1 MKNNVRTKA
10 LSCLLC
16 LVMML
21 SLVPAMSLTAQAATT
36 WSSNQTLSSSKTYN
50 DEIIITQSI
59 TLNLNGYDA
68 NAKAGIYVR
77 SGTLTITGG
86 GKLYVDGNRS
96 STNTMGHGI
105 KGNVVVNNAGLNVN
119 AADRGYGIQGDLQV
133 IGGDASVDVYGGYG
147 GDAQSSGV
155 GSNGGRGISGNVTV
169 NGGSLYVEG
178 GSGGDGE
185 YGEGSK
191 KGGSG
196 SPGIDGNVTIRN
208 GGYVHAVGGSGGDGT
223 GDYGKGGIG
232 QYGISG
238 SLTAISGSAM
248 VIGGDGGNG
257 YGPSAACYGVI
268 TGAFRKESSTGHS
281 WTDISGDTSS
291 LQYVKVDGHAHHYIS
306 YTASGATITATCD
319 AEECLLP
326 NRSAS
331 ITIKAPTGSLME
343 DGSTKAATISGEIPQ
358 VATPGITY
366 TKDGTAVS
374 ASQVKTA
381 GNYVAS
387 ITLGDA
393 VASVEFTIVPP
404 TYTITIPA
412 KLNAKGSGYNA
423 TDGITAGGMILKDK
437 KVVVTASSANGWK
450 LKNGKTTIPYYLTT
464 AETGVKKTKWV
475 FYKDELDQTVTK
487 PLGAVVEKYDRIPS
501 GEYVDTVTFNAKLES
516 KYTTR
521 DVWNSNDLYDAV
533 AGGAKTFTKDGF
545 TLTCGRAYCSNGMFF
560 ISDGGSFTYDRGV
573 ITKIQFYGQTQGD
586 ISPSICG
593 SLGWKL
599 DGYGYGSSDNTAVQ
613 VSWTGEP
620 AKTIRFNN
628 GFRFAPSN
636 YRITITTI
644 EDDR

>member
-1 MKNNVRTKA
+1 MNNVRKKA

-16 LVMML
+16 LAMLL

-36 WSSNQTLSSSKTYN
+36 WSSNQTLSSSKTFN

-68 NAKAGIYVR
+68 NAKAGIYVQ

-119 AADRGYGIQGDLQV
+119 AADRGYGIQGDLEV
-133 IGGDASVDVYGGYG
+133 IGGDASVNVYGGYG
-147 GDAQSSGV
+147 GEPQKSGV

-178 GSGGDGE
+178 GSGGDGA

-196 SPGIDGNVTIRN
+196 SAGIGGNVAIRN

-232 QYGISG
+232 QYGING
-238 SLTAISGSAM
+238 SLTATSGSAM

-257 YGPSAACYGVI
+257 YDPSAACYGTI
-268 TGAFRKESSTGHS
+268 TAGFRKESSTGGR

-291 LQYVKVDGHAHHYIS
+291 LQYVKVEGHAHHYS

-319 AEECLLP
+319 AEECSLTG
-326 NRSAS
+326 RTAS
-331 ITIKAPTGSLME
+331 LTLKAPTGVLME

-358 VATPGITY
+358 VATPGIAY
-366 TKDGTAVS
+366 TKDGVAVD
-374 ASQVKTA
+374 ASQVKNA

-393 VASVEFTIVPP
+393 VASVEFTINPP
-404 TYTITIPA
+404 SYIITIPA
-412 KLNAKGSGYNA
+412 KLDVNGSGYHA
-423 TDGITAGGMILKDK
+423 TKGITASGTINSDQT
-437 KVVVTASSANGWK
+437 VVVSASSANGWK
-450 LKNGKTTIPYYLTT
+450 LKYGNNSIPYYLTT
-464 AETGVKKTKWV
+464 AEGGAKTTQWT
-475 FYKDELDQTVTK
+475 FYEDELAETTTK
-487 PLGAVVEKYDRIPS
+487 PLGAVVDEFDDRIPS
-501 GEYVDTVTFNAKLES
+501 GNYADTVTFSTRLGS
-516 KYTTR
+516 IYTTR
-521 DVWNSNDLYDAV
+521 QVWTANELYNA
-533 AGGAKTFTKDGF
+533 ANGGAATITKDGF
-545 TLTCGRAYCSNGMFF
+545 TLKCGGLTRASNGTVV
-560 ISDGGSFTYDRGV
+560 ISGGGTFSYDRGT
-573 ITKIQFYGQTQGD
+573 ITRIEIYADTKNSALPD
-586 ISPSICG
+586 ILYSN
-593 SLGWKL
+593 GWVL
-599 DGYGYGSSDNTAVQ
+599 T
-613 VSWTGEP
+613 
-620 AKTIRFNN
+620 
-628 GFRFAPSN
+628 N
-636 YRITITTI
+636 YRDTNVWHYVWIAWSGTPARTVSFNGGMPMDNSDDYTIKITTI
-644 EDDR
+644 DDR

>member
-50 DEIIITQSI
+50 DEIIITKSI

-68 NAKAGIYVR
+68 NAKAGIYVQ

-119 AADRGYGIQGDLQV
+119 AADRGYGIQGDLEV
-133 IGGDASVDVYGGYG
+133 IGGDASVNVYGGYG
-147 GDAQSSGV
+147 GEPQSSGV

-178 GSGGDGE
+178 GSGGDGA

-196 SPGIDGNVTIRN
+196 SAGIGGNVTIRN

-232 QYGISG
+232 QYGING
-238 SLTAISGSAM
+238 SLTATSGSAM

-257 YGPSAACYGVI
+257 YDPSAACYGVI

-291 LQYVKVDGHAHHYIS
+291 LQYIKVDGHAHHYIS

-319 AEECLLP
+319 AEDCLLP

-423 TDGITAGGMILKDK
+423 TDGITAGGVILEDK

-464 AETGVKKTKWV
+464 AETGAKKTKWV

-487 PLGAVVEKYDRIPS
+487 PLGAVVEEYDRIPS

-533 AGGAKTFTKDGF
+533 AGGAKTFTKDGI
-545 TLTCGRAYCSNGMFF
+545 TLTCGKAYCSNGMFF

-573 ITKIQFYGQTQGD
+573 ITKIEFYGQTQGD

>member
-1 MKNNVRTKA
+1 MNNVRKKA

-16 LVMML
+16 MAMLL

-68 NAKAGIYVR
+68 NAKAGIYVQ

-119 AADRGYGIQGDLQV
+119 AADRGYGIQGDLEV
-133 IGGDASVDVYGGYG
+133 IGGDASVNVYGGYG
-147 GDAQSSGV
+147 GEPQSSGV

-178 GSGGDGE
+178 GSGGDGA

-196 SPGIDGNVTIRN
+196 SAGIGGNVTIRN

-232 QYGISG
+232 QYGING

-257 YGPSAACYGVI
+257 YDPSAACYGVI

-423 TDGITAGGMILKDK
+423 TDGITAGGVILEDK

-464 AETGVKKTKWV
+464 AETGAKKTKWV

-533 AGGAKTFTKDGF
+533 AGGAKTFTKDGI
-545 TLTCGRAYCSNGMFF
+545 TLTCGKAYCSNGMFF

-573 ITKIQFYGQTQGD
+573 ITKIEFYGQTQGD

>member
-1 MKNNVRTKA
+1 MNNVRKKA

-16 LVMML
+16 MAMLL

-68 NAKAGIYVR
+68 NAKAGIYVQ

-119 AADRGYGIQGDLQV
+119 AADRGYGIQGDLEV
-133 IGGDASVDVYGGYG
+133 IGGDASVNVYGGYG
-147 GDAQSSGV
+147 GEPQSSGV

-178 GSGGDGE
+178 GSGGDGA

-196 SPGIDGNVTIRN
+196 SAGIGGNVTIRN
-208 GGYVHAVGGSGGDGT
+208 GGYVHAVGGNGGDGT

-232 QYGISG
+232 QYGING

-257 YGPSAACYGVI
+257 YDPSAACYGVI

-281 WTDISGDTSS
+281 WTDISGDKSS

-423 TDGITAGGMILKDK
+423 TDGITAGGVILEDK

-533 AGGAKTFTKDGF
+533 AGGAKTFTKDGI
-545 TLTCGRAYCSNGMFF
+545 TLTCGKAYCSNGMFF

-573 ITKIQFYGQTQGD
+573 ITKIEFYGQTQGD

>member
-1 MKNNVRTKA
+1 MNNVRKKA

-16 LVMML
+16 MAMLL

-68 NAKAGIYVR
+68 NAKAGIYVQ

-119 AADRGYGIQGDLQV
+119 AADRGYGIQGDLEV
-133 IGGDASVDVYGGYG
+133 IGGDASVNVYGGYG
-147 GDAQSSGV
+147 GEPQSSGV

-178 GSGGDGE
+178 GSGGDGA

-196 SPGIDGNVTIRN
+196 SAGIGGNVTISN

-232 QYGISG
+232 QYGING
-238 SLTAISGSAM
+238 SLTATSGSAM

-257 YGPSAACYGVI
+257 YDPSAACYGVI

-281 WTDISGDTSS
+281 WTDISGDKSS

-319 AEECLLP
+319 AEDCLLP

-423 TDGITAGGMILKDK
+423 TDGITAGGVILEDK

-533 AGGAKTFTKDGF
+533 AGGAKTFTKDGI
-545 TLTCGRAYCSNGMFF
+545 TLTCGKAYCSNGMFF

-573 ITKIQFYGQTQGD
+573 ITKIEFYGQTQGD